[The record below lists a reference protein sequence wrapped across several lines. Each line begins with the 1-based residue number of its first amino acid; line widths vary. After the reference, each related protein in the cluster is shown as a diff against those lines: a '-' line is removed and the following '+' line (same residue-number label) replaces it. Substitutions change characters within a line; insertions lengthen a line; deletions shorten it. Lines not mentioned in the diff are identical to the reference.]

1 MINEHSFKALL
12 PSLGFDADA
21 SGNIFSKRV
30 NDSAGSLF
38 AGEMKADFVR
48 KELVYPEDSGLKVNG
63 RQTCNFSAPE
73 NFVVFECVHR
83 LLAQGYQPAH
93 IELEHSVTVG
103 HGASGGR
110 LDIWV
115 KDNDGKSL
123 LIIECKTAGKEFED
137 AWKATQE
144 DGDQLFSYANALD
157 SKTPFVALYASDWDG
172 SEIVPDYRLISLQD
186 NEEFLKSLPKDA
198 PSFQK
203 AATAKERFR
212 AWTETYRQD
221 FTTRGLFEPDIA
233 AYTIGKTKYSTRDLK
248 EVDGPEIQKKYHE
261 FATILRQHNVSG
273 HENAFDKLVN
283 LFLAKIVDEN
293 TNRDE
298 LKFYWKGAAYDDVFS
313 LTDRLQYL
321 YKIGMKEFLGEE
333 VTYIDNNDIENA
345 FHLFKKDAT
354 KRTILAYFREL
365 KFFTNNDFAFIDVHN
380 EKLFHQ
386 NAAVLLKIVRML
398 QDIRLQTEESHQF
411 LGDLFEG
418 FLDKGVKQ
426 SEGQFFTPTPIVRFL
441 VSALPL
447 EKLVSEMP
455 KPPRVIDYA
464 CGAGHFLN
472 EYCHRIFP
480 FVRKKHR
487 PDEGAESV
495 PDRETFQKYYAAV
508 TGIEKEYRLSKVS
521 KVSASMYGQDDIH
534 IIYADALAAHPDV
547 ADNSF
552 DVLIANP
559 PYSVKG
565 FLETLSEADRARY
578 DIFSGSDDITK
589 NNSIECFFVE
599 RAKQLLAPGGVAA
612 IILPS
617 SVLSNTG
624 IYTRMREILLKYFD
638 IVAIAE
644 FGSGTFG
651 KTGTNTATLFLRR
664 KAGKP
669 DLAEHYQNR
678 VEAWFEGDFSKDDE
692 FDDSRLLAAYCA
704 KIGIPLDDYKTL
716 LAGHPN
722 AALIEAGIFKE
733 YRKAFDASP
742 EVKRI
747 RGKRLSARYS
757 EADSAAELEKA
768 WLNFLCAIESDKLYY
783 FILAA
788 NNPQPV
794 VLVKS
799 PADNK
804 AMKTFL
810 GYEWS
815 SRKGDEGIKYIGAT
829 VSIADDEDEALSR
842 NKGIAQIKT
851 PLFNPVDL
859 ADSQKIN
866 SIIRAAFNG
875 KTLPVPDSLSEFV
888 SRAPLTRLLDFSRV
902 TFDKAFK
909 TMPETKIEITSKYPL
924 VKLDGYVNVE
934 YGDRIV
940 RKSATGDKYPVY
952 GGGGETFRTD
962 EYNRES
968 RFIISR
974 FGMSPECVRF
984 IEGKFYLNDSGLT
997 VSSKKEEIISSRFI
1011 DFYLFVNQ
1019 ETVFLFGRGS
1029 AQKNMD
1035 MEAFRQFQIPLP
1047 PLDIQHQI
1055 VAGCEKVD
1063 EECETARKTI
1073 EENKAAT
1080 EKIILSVFGK
1090 YETRLLEN
1098 VCDSFEYG
1106 TSAKSSPVGE
1116 VAVIRMGNI
1125 QEGAIVW
1132 NDVVYTSDPVEIEKY
1147 ALKKNDVLFNRTNSP
1162 VWVGKTGLYTG
1173 DRPAIFAGYLIRV
1186 NYQPTMLNPK
1196 FLTYILN
1203 STPIREYGF
1212 SVMSK
1217 AINQANISAG
1227 LLKKYQIPVPP
1238 LAEQNRIVAE
1248 VEKYETEIASAR
1260 AILAAAPARKHVILK
1275 NFLF

>member
-12 PSLGFDADA
+12 PSLGFTADA
-21 SGNIFSKRV
+21 SGNIFSKRFSDAA
-30 NDSAGSLF
+30 DSLLAC
-38 AGEMKADFVR
+38 EMQADFTKR
-48 KELVYPEDSGLKVNG
+48 ELVYPEDSGLKVNE
-63 RQTCNFSAPE
+63 RQTCNFLAPE

-83 LLAQGYQPAH
+83 LLTQGYQPAH
-93 IELEHSVTVG
+93 IELEHPVTVG

-115 KDNDGKSL
+115 KDNEGKSL

-157 SKTPFVALYASDWDG
+157 SKTPFVALYASDWNDA
-172 SEIVPDYRLISLQD
+172 EVVHDYRLISLQD
-186 NEEFLKSLPKDA
+186 NAAFLQSLPKDA

-203 AATAKERFR
+203 AATTKERFR
-212 AWTETYRQD
+212 AWKETYQRD
-221 FTTRGLFEPDIA
+221 FTTRGLFESDIA

-248 EVDGPEIQKKYHE
+248 EVDGLEIQKKYHE
-261 FATILRQHNVSG
+261 FATILRQHNVSS

-293 TNRDE
+293 SNRDE

-321 YKIGMKEFLGEE
+321 YKIGMKEFLGED
-333 VTYIDNNDIENA
+333 VTYIDNNDIERA
-345 FHLFKKDAT
+345 FRLFKKDAT
-354 KRTILAYFREL
+354 KRIILDYFRQL

-398 QDIRLQTEESHQF
+398 QDIRLQTEKSHQF

-447 EKLVSEMP
+447 EKLIADTP

-480 FVRKKHR
+480 FVRRKHGR
-487 PDEGAESV
+487 TPEEGVQIV
-495 PDRETFQKYYAAV
+495 PDKETFQKYYASV

-521 KVSASMYGQDDIH
+521 KVSASMYGQDEIR

-547 ADNSF
+547 ADGSF

-565 FLETLSEADRARY
+565 FLETLSEANRDRY
-578 DIFSGSDDITK
+578 EIFSASDDIAR

-617 SVLSNTG
+617 SILSNTG

-678 VEAWFEGDFSKDDE
+678 VEAWFEGDFSKDEE
-692 FDDSRLLAAYCA
+692 FEDSHLIAAYCV

-716 LAGHPN
+716 LTGNPDAVLLE
-722 AALIEAGIFKE
+722 AAIFNE
-733 YRKAFDASP
+733 YRKTFDASP

-747 RGKRLSARYS
+747 RGKRPSAKYT
-757 EADSAAELEKA
+757 EAGRAAELEKA
-768 WLNFLCAIESDKLYY
+768 RLDFLRAIESDKLYY

-788 NNPQPV
+788 SNPHPV

-804 AMKTFL
+804 AMKSFL

-815 SRKGDEGIKYIGAT
+815 SRKGDEGIKYLGAA
-829 VSIADDEDEALSR
+829 VSAVDDDEETLSC
-842 NKGIAQIKT
+842 NKGVAQIET
-851 PLFNPVDL
+851 PLFNPADL
-859 ADSQKIN
+859 ADSHKIN
-866 SIIRAAFNG
+866 SIIRTAFNG
-875 KTLPVPDSLSEFV
+875 EQAPIPESISEFISRV
-888 SRAPLTRLLDFSRV
+888 SIVDMLDFSRV

-909 TMPETKIEITSKYPL
+909 TTAVASKVSKHLSNKDLTIFKLSNTDEFDISIGRRIVATELEPDGEIPIYSANVFEPFGYSSKLLVTDFSVPSVLWGIDGDWMVNFIPAGKPFYPTDHCGVLRARTDKINPYYLACVLKVEGDNQRFSRTLRASIDRIKSISLGFPA
-924 VKLDGYVNVE
+924 KLE
-934 YGDRIV
+934 QDRIV
-940 RKSATGDKYPVY
+940 A
-952 GGGGETFRTD
+952 E
-962 EYNRES
+962 
-968 RFIISR
+968 
-974 FGMSPECVRF
+974 
-984 IEGKFYLNDSGLT
+984 
-997 VSSKKEEIISSRFI
+997 
-1011 DFYLFVNQ
+1011 
-1019 ETVFLFGRGS
+1019 
-1029 AQKNMD
+1029 
-1035 MEAFRQFQIPLP
+1035 
-1047 PLDIQHQI
+1047 
-1055 VAGCEKVD
+1055 CEKVD
-1063 EECETARKTI
+1063 AECETARKTI
-1073 EENKAAT
+1073 EESKAKIAQAFQGISMQQT
-1080 EKIILSVFGK
+1080 QLLEQLLLPVIGGMVKIQENEILKKGRFPVITQEREKLISGYTDNIDAITDLPLIVFGDHSCSFKYVDFPFVRGADGTQLIKTDENVILIKFLCEYLKTISIENAEK
-1090 YETRLLEN
+1090 YERH
-1098 VCDSFEYG
+1098 F
-1106 TSAKSSPVGE
+1106 
-1116 VAVIRMGNI
+1116 
-1125 QEGAIVW
+1125 
-1132 NDVVYTSDPVEIEKY
+1132 KY
-1147 ALKKNDVLFNRTNSP
+1147 LKK
-1162 VWVGKTGLYTG
+1162 
-1173 DRPAIFAGYLIRV
+1173 I
-1186 NYQPTMLNPK
+1186 
-1196 FLTYILN
+1196 
-1203 STPIREYGF
+1203 E
-1212 SVMSK
+1212 
-1217 AINQANISAG
+1217 
-1227 LLKKYQIPVPP
+1227 IPVPP
-1238 LAEQNRIVAE
+1238 FSEQNRIVAE
-1248 VEKYETEIASAR
+1248 VEALEAEIATAR
-1260 AILAAAPARKHVILK
+1260 AILATAPARKRAILEK
-1275 NFLF
+1275 WL